1 MSCPVSCFKCP
12 VWNKSLFKDF
22 DSELVDWLAVK
33 KNETIIKKGE
43 ILFRQGQIVE
53 GIYCHSSGLSK
64 VVQKDLN
71 NKIRFSR
78 LVFPG
83 DTSGHRSL
91 FIEKN
96 YQGTQVGL
104 SETVEVC
111 FIPTSDILFL
121 LTKNSS
127 FSKNLIIK
135 ISTELN
141 RSEEDK
147 MATKEKTVRSRLALL
162 IYNLALEY
170 SEKTHENEYVIK
182 TVITKREI
190 AQLLLVADETVI
202 RLMSEMVKDEIIN
215 YHGKKLV
222 IKNLLKILE
231 QTKY

>member
-1 MSCPVSCFKCP
+1 M
-12 VWNKSLFKDF
+12 
-22 DSELVDWLAVK
+22 
-33 KNETIIKKGE
+33 I
-43 ILFRQGQIVE
+43 
-53 GIYCHSSGLSK
+53 
-64 VVQKDLN
+64 QKDLN

-121 LTKNSS
+121 LIKNSS

-170 SEKTHENEYVIK
+170 SEKTYENEYVIK

-190 AQLLLVADETVI
+190 AQLLLVAEETVI

-222 IKNLLKILE
+222 IKDLLKILE